1 MLYLIQRSRQPLA
14 TGLILMSLGLICL
27 TLAGCQSTPE
37 AANKPADAASK
48 PAPPAALVRVA
59 PVTQGAL
66 KLERAY
72 FAQTQPLERAQLAA
86 GATGEVKAVQVRV
99 GARVK
104 RGDVLVEVDRDLA
117 NTQVAQVQAGRQQ
130 LLAQREQLERDATRI
145 EGLGAELTPQVE
157 AERLRAQIKAIDAQL
172 AQTQASLRGAQEQL
186 RRHRVLAPF
195 DGVIASR
202 QINPGDWVN
211 PGTAALEIVSDQGVE
226 ALVNASPELL
236 DRVAIGESARLKR
249 GKNEIK
255 AQVVGLVP
263 ELSPQTRTVTLRL
276 LPVEQASWLMPG
288 QVVDAIF
295 SLEIKDEQGWLLPL
309 DAVIEGGAGART
321 LVVRD
326 GKAFAIELRILEKTA
341 SEVLAITTQEP
352 LKAGDQAIIRGNE
365 RVRPGQDVKIQTPA
379 GATKTP

>member
-1 MLYLIQRSRQPLA
+1 MLYRHQRPRQPLA
-14 TGLILMSLGLICL
+14 MSLMLMSLGLILAAL
-27 TLAGCQSTPE
+27 TGCQSTPE
-37 AANKPADAASK
+37 AANKPAQDK
-48 PAPPAALVRVA
+48 PAAPPALVRVA
-59 PVTQGAL
+59 PVGQGSL

-86 GATGEVKAVQVRV
+86 GATGEVKSVRVRV

-117 NTQVAQVQAGRQQ
+117 NTQVAQVQEVQASRQQ
-130 LLAQREQLERDATRI
+130 LLAQREQLERDAART
-145 EGLGAELTPQVE
+145 EGLGAELAPQVE

-172 AQTQASLRGAQEQL
+172 MQTQASLRGAQEQL

-236 DRVAIGESARLKR
+236 DRVAIGDMARLKR
-249 GKNEIK
+249 GKHEIEAK
-255 AQVVGLVP
+255 VVGLVP

-276 LPVEQASWLMPG
+276 LPQEQAPWLMPG

-295 SLEIKDEQGWLLPL
+295 TLEIKDEQAWLIPF
-309 DAVIEGGAGART
+309 DAVIEGGAHLGGAR
-321 LVVRD
+321 RQ
-326 GKAFAIELRILEKTA
+326 GLRRRSA
-341 SEVLAITTQEP
+341 HP
-352 LKAGDQAIIRGNE
+352 
-365 RVRPGQDVKIQTPA
+365 
-379 GATKTP
+379 

>member
-1 MLYLIQRSRQPLA
+1 MSYRHQRPRQPLA
-14 TGLILMSLGLICL
+14 ISLMLMSLGLIL
-27 TLAGCQSTPE
+27 AALAGCQSTPE
-37 AANKPADAASK
+37 AANKPAQDK
-48 PAPPAALVRVA
+48 PAAPPALVRVA
-59 PVTQGAL
+59 PVSQGAL

-86 GATGEVKAVQVRV
+86 GATGEVKSVQVRV

-117 NTQVAQVQAGRQQ
+117 NTQVAQVQASRQQ
-130 LLAQREQLERDATRI
+130 LLAQREQLERDAARI
-145 EGLGAELTPQVE
+145 EGLGAELAPQVE

-172 AQTQASLRGAQEQL
+172 MQTQASLRGAQEQL

-211 PGTAALEIVSDQGVE
+211 PGTAALEIVSDEGVE
-226 ALVNASPELL
+226 ALVNASPDLL
-236 DRVAIGESARLKR
+236 DRVAIGDKAKLKR
-249 GKNEIK
+249 GEHEIE

-263 ELSPQTRTVTLRL
+263 ELSPRTRTVTLRL
-276 LPVEQASWLMPG
+276 LPQEQASWLMPG

-295 SLEIKDEQGWLLPL
+295 TLEIKDEQAWLIPF

-321 LVVRD
+321 LVVRE
-326 GKAFAIELRILEKTA
+326 GKAFAIDLRILEKTA
-341 SEVLAITTQEP
+341 SQVLALTTQAP
-352 LKAGDQAIIRGNE
+352 LQSGDQAIIRGNE
-365 RVRPGQDVKIQTPA
+365 RVRPGQPVQLQTPA